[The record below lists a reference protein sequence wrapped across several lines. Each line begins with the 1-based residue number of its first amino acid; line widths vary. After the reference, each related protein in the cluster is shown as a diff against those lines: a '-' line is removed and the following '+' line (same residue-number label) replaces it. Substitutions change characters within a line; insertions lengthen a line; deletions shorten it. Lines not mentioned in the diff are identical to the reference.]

1 MHKRL
6 STLILLSLSISACG
20 PDNNIN
26 LANEIKPNIVVNVD
40 SKSINNNDNKSSS
53 NAESKSSSEA
63 STNAQAES
71 KIELPEADV
80 KAATETALK
89 QVIND
94 HLNAINEQNQE
105 NFIKT
110 IHPGSPM
117 LANLTQ
123 ILFNYGATNAK
134 FDLQDIEISSVSES
148 SATLIIFSNY
158 TYFDHSF
165 QQFGTVESEDLVLL
179 KKDEDKWKVFSVTP
193 RNQ

>member
-6 STLILLSLSISACG
+6 STLMLLCLSISACG

-26 LANEIKPNIVVNVD
+26 LANEVKPNIVVNVD
-40 SKSINNNDNKSSS
+40 SKSINNNENNSSS
-53 NAESKSSSEA
+53 NSESSSSAEA
-63 STNAQAES
+63 KAQAES

-80 KAATETALK
+80 KEATETALK
-89 QVIND
+89 QVVND

-117 LANLTQ
+117 LSNLTQ
-123 ILFNYGATNAK
+123 ILFNYGATDSK
-134 FDLQDIEISSVSES
+134 FDLQDIKVSSVSEG
-148 SATLIIFSNY
+148 SATLIIESNY
-158 TYFDHSF
+158 TFFNHNF
-165 QQFGTVESEDLVLL
+165 QQYQTIESVDLVLL
-179 KKDEDKWKVFSVTP
+179 KKDDDKWKVFSVTP